1 MVTEKE
7 LIEQFLGIPYKHRG
21 RTQDGLDCWGLI
33 IWAYKKMGYDLW
45 DIEEEYDKNWSFK
58 GRDLFIEN
66 YHKEWEKRDKPELFD
81 VVLFLNGKG
90 IANHGGIMLTNGGFL
105 HCCKRGTVR
114 SRLSQWRQK
123 PEGFYHL
130 KIRK

>member
-7 LIEQFLGIPYKHRG
+7 LIEHFLGIPYKHRG
-21 RTQDGLDCWGLI
+21 RTREGLDCWGLI
-33 IWAYKKMGYDLW
+33 KWIYKEMGYDLW
-45 DIEEEYDKNWSFK
+45 DIEEEYDENWSFK

-66 YHKEWEKRDKPELFD
+66 YHKEWEKKDKPELFD
-81 VVLFLNGKG
+81 VILFLSVKG
-90 IANHGGIMLTNGGFL
+90 IANHGGIMLSNGRFL
-105 HCCKRGTVR
+105 HCCKVGTIVTR
-114 SRLSQWRQK
+114 ISEWRQK